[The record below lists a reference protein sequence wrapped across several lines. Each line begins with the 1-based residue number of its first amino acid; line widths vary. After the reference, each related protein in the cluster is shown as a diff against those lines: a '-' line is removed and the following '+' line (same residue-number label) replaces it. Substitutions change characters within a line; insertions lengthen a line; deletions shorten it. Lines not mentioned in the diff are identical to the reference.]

1 MAKKASAA
9 DKSRERA
16 RRLKPARQEGR
27 EALHEIRRL
36 RARYGRHLAGAAR
49 DQVETAIA
57 QFEEA
62 LKGDDPDAIASARR
76 QCEEQVDRH
85 WKTHRRSPQVAYV
98 VSIAKALAVALLLR
112 LFLVEAFRIP
122 SGSMIPTLLIGD
134 QIFVNKLSYGVRF
147 PVVNWLP
154 MHWGGYRRGDII
166 VFVTPQH
173 DNRPF
178 LDRQDLIKR
187 IVGLPGDTVEV
198 RDEIVIVNGEPQ
210 PRAPAQDDFL
220 YYDRLGDDGPWV
232 PVTAELWQETLVR
245 PGSVPLV
252 HPVLRNPDRR
262 HESLEGPFKIPEG
275 HLFMMGDN
283 RDNSA
288 DSRFGGWTVP
298 FDHVK
303 GRALVIW
310 LSWGKPGIW
319 IWGDVGFRFGRMFTS
334 VH

>member
-1 MAKKASAA
+1 MAKKAAAA
-9 DKSRERA
+9 DNAKERA
-16 RRLKPARQEGR
+16 RRLKTARQEGK
-27 EALHEIRRL
+27 EGLHEIRRL
-36 RARYGRHLAGAAR
+36 RRRYGKHLGGAAR
-49 DQVETAIA
+49 DQVDTAIA
-57 QFEEA
+57 QFTEA
-62 LKGDDPDAIASARR
+62 LKGDDPDAVISTRR
-76 QCEEQVDRH
+76 RCEEQLDRH
-85 WKTHRRSPQVAYV
+85 WKAHRRSPQVAYV

-134 QIFVNKLSYGVRF
+134 QIFVNKLSYGLRF

-154 MHWGGYRRGDII
+154 LHWDGYRRGDII

-187 IVGLPGDTVEV
+187 IVGLPGDAVEV
-198 RDEIVIVNGEPQ
+198 RDEVVVVNGEPQ
-210 PRAPAQDDFL
+210 PRTRAQEDFP

-232 PVTAELWQETLVR
+232 PVTAELWQETLNR
-245 PGSVPLV
+245 PGNPPLV

-262 HESLEGPFKIPEG
+262 HESFEGPFKVPEG

-288 DSRFGGWTVP
+288 DSRFGGWFVP

-319 IWGDVGFRFGRMFTS
+319 IWGDTGFRLGRMLTA